1 MKDKLLMVT
10 AIPKAKNS
18 YPATSGQEVG
28 WDADLV
34 KFIQPQYKNT
44 WNHTKPS
51 CAETKYASN
60 YYTMT
65 GKSPYSNKISQ
76 TTKK

>member
-34 KFIQPQYKNT
+34 KFI
-44 WNHTKPS
+44 
-51 CAETKYASN
+51 
-60 YYTMT
+60 
-65 GKSPYSNKISQ
+65 
-76 TTKK
+76 